1 MYHDDQIT
9 LKRQRWSCVVE
20 NLTLWRFNSSACSTS
35 AIWRGCLQ
43 LHVMA
48 TLLDITILP
57 VPAEHVLL
65 ALHLLLV
72 IRSQVCKT
80 GLETLFQHRTDAAFS
95 AHVVLQHVPPAAQ
108 SGFWLPSAL
117 LNSHPLPCSP
127 PDGNGFALQKQCL
140 RIILYPCQLGQ
151 TEGQLLGV
159 AVSFLADALYLLS
172 LSCVLA

>member
-1 MYHDDQIT
+1 MSAVAQCLRSTFIECLHFSGVAAYACASIPLFLSLFYLAHFFLCFSPQWVLSSLISELDAGDQMYHDDQIT

-80 GLETLFQHRTDAAFS
+80 GLETLF
-95 AHVVLQHVPPAAQ
+95 
-108 SGFWLPSAL
+108 
-117 LNSHPLPCSP
+117 
-127 PDGNGFALQKQCL
+127 
-140 RIILYPCQLGQ
+140 
-151 TEGQLLGV
+151 
-159 AVSFLADALYLLS
+159 
-172 LSCVLA
+172 